1 MSAHALPAAA
11 GQSRSSVVVGLVCA
25 VGGALALLAVI
36 GIVRLAT
43 GAGDHAGA
51 ARSYTAPGHAFELA
65 VPRGWSALSAA
76 QLAQVPGRPVAAVR
90 RDDGRGV
97 VMVRRTAAVKGDLR
111 DVARHLTAQLR
122 RRVPGFRLVS
132 ARLGNVRAG
141 AAFLYTFV
149 RGTGTTAQSLAITT
163 VRGVTY
169 RIDSVVP
176 AATPAAARQAGAIV
190 RSFGP

>member
-1 MSAHALPAAA
+1 MSAHALPAA
-11 GQSRSSVVVGLVCA
+11 GQSRSGVIVGLVCA
-25 VGGALALLAVI
+25 VGGALALLAVV
-36 GIVRLAT
+36 GIVRLAS
-43 GAGDHAGA
+43 GASDHAA
-51 ARSYTAPGHAFELA
+51 SARAFTAPGHAFELA
-65 VPRGWSALSAA
+65 VPRGWTALTAA
-76 QLAQVPGRPVAAVR
+76 ELAQVPGRPVAAIR
-90 RDDGRGV
+90 REDGRGV
-97 VMVRRTAAVKGDLR
+97 VIVRRTGAVKGDLR
-111 DVARHLTAQLR
+111 DVARKLTTQLH

-169 RIDSVVP
+169 RVDSIVP
-176 AATPAAARQAGAIV
+176 AATPAAAREAGAIV